1 MITFTDV
8 SNVLFYLNEETIN
21 YKSSF
26 DVISVVNIIDRI
38 IRTTNYNTDSIQSNL
53 YSIFDKILSLQMIQL
68 NGSIVK

>member
-1 MITFTDV
+1 LITFIDV

>member
-1 MITFTDV
+1 LITFTDV